1 MILEEFGIRTKDI
14 YRKRLLEGY
23 DDEDD
28 EDEEEYDD
36 PLNWTGSIEID
47 AIIYPTM
54 KGTLD
59 IDQEGPLYLLEVTL
73 SLPAGNA
80 TLYDEFE
87 FIVNTVFATSTI
99 LNSMFQNI
107 FSIQNNLKITTPYKN
122 FNEITSN
129 SKFIIRPKQKYD
141 VGFDVKYLNR
151 TRWIKV

>member
-1 MILEEFGIRTKDI
+1 MYFQLGAAVFAEPKPMILQEFGIRTKDI
-14 YRKRLLEGY
+14 YRKRFLEDY

-59 IDQEGPLYLLEVTL
+59 IDQEGPSYLLQSTI

-80 TLYDEFE
+80 TLYDELE
-87 FIVNTVFATSTI
+87 FIVNAAFTCIVLCLLTAYYISEY
-99 LNSMFQNI
+99 I
-107 FSIQNNLKITTPYKN
+107 FDKK
-122 FNEITSN
+122 
-129 SKFIIRPKQKYD
+129 
-141 VGFDVKYLNR
+141 
-151 TRWIKV
+151 